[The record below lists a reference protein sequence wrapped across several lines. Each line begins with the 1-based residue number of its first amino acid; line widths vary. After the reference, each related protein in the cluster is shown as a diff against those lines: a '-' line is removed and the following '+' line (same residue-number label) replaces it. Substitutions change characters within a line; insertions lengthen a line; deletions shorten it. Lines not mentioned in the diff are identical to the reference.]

1 MTKETTR
8 RDILKGSL
16 AVAGLGFLGIP
27 EWAFPALAQGETL
40 VPFTDLPDQIVLE
53 RTPDRRIIDVRYI
66 DGVFTP
72 INQFF
77 TTQHYGHPEI
87 DTATYRL
94 RVSGLVDE
102 PLALSLADLRA
113 MPSRE
118 LIFGFECSGNRGPLN
133 GLSSN
138 GRWTGVPLRAVLER
152 AGVKAEARE
161 FVFFGADHGEEEV
174 EFRGRTYTVDQQYGR
189 SLPRDKALSDEP
201 LLVHALNGEPL
212 TRHQGRPLRLLVPGW
227 YGAPNV
233 KYLAEIHVQED
244 QYLGKYQA
252 RWYRTLK
259 GEMVNGEVK
268 WKETAIHADEAE
280 VVHRARHRER
290 RAAQRVRRRSAR
302 RHADPFG
309 RGEGGRRSVAAGD
322 ARSGNHE
329 REVLLEV
336 LQLHLEWLDAGR
348 AHAHLARDRRQRA
361 GAADGGGAGGQ
372 EDLPRA
378 QRAAAADRDD
388 RLATSN
394 RPTRNARAKRRSS
407 FRPNSEG
414 LVRKGDLNPHGLVS
428 HKLLRRGKLMIRSD
442 QMRSR
447 RTRS

>member
-1 MTKETTR
+1 MTKQSTR

-16 AVAGLGFLGIP
+16 AMAGLGVLGMP

-40 VPFTDLPDQIVLE
+40 VPFTDLPETITLE
-53 RTPDRRIIDVRYI
+53 RTPDRRIIDIRKI

-118 LIFGFECSGNRGPLN
+118 LVFGFECSGNRGPLN

-138 GRWTGVPLRAVLER
+138 GRWTGVPLRAVLDR
-152 AGVKAEARE
+152 AGVKADARE

-189 SLPRDKALSDEP
+189 SLRRDKALSDEP
-201 LLVHALNGEPL
+201 LLAYGLNNEPL
-212 TRHQGRPLRLLVPGW
+212 TTHQGRPLRLLVPGW

-233 KYLAEIHVQED
+233 KWVSEIHVQED

-259 GEMVNGEVK
+259 GEMVNGEMK
-268 WKETAIHADEAE
+268 WKETAITKMRLKSFIARVTTDGSRHKVFGVVLHDGTPLRLVEVKVDDGPWQAATLDPATTSKYSWKFFAYDWDGATPGEHTLTSRVTDANGNVQPTAE
-280 VVHRARHRER
+280 
-290 RAAQRVRRRSAR
+290 
-302 RHADPFG
+302 D
-309 RGEGGRRSVAAGD
+309 
-322 ARSGNHE
+322 
-329 REVLLEV
+329 LEV
-336 LQLHLEWLDAGR
+336 KHTFLE
-348 AHAHLARDRRQRA
+348 HNPQ
-361 GAADGGGAGGQ
+361 
-372 EDLPRA
+372 LPRTVIIA
-378 QRAAAADRDD
+378 
-388 RLATSN
+388 
-394 RPTRNARAKRRSS
+394 
-407 FRPNSEG
+407 
-414 LVRKGDLNPHGLVS
+414 
-428 HKLLRRGKLMIRSD
+428 
-442 QMRSR
+442 
-447 RTRS
+447 